1 MSFVFTENQRRAI
14 EHRGGAL
21 LVSAAAGSGKT
32 RVLTE
37 RLLRFVA
44 DPDESVD
51 IDRFLVITFT
61 RAAAAELRSRIMD
74 ALAALAAQRPLDQ
87 RIRRQQSLCCRAPIG
102 TIHSFCSSLIREYS
116 QVLGVSPGFTVLD
129 EDRAETMKQSV
140 ASRLLD
146 RRYAQIGTDAGFRML
161 VDTVGAGRDDSRLLD
176 TMLDLYDK
184 LQSHPAPEDW
194 AERQRAAF
202 RLDGVSDAGETVWG
216 ALLLARARKTAGF
229 WSAEMDAACMEI
241 ANADEKLKKAYGGAF
256 DDAAAQLRDFCR
268 ALSEGWDRAGQF
280 SQIAFG
286 RLLPLKN
293 YDDRALQERLKSVWN
308 GCKKACGS
316 LGEIF
321 STPSAELLADL
332 RAVSPAMDALLTLTV
347 EFGRAYDAEK
357 TRRGVLDYSDLEH
370 LADRL
375 LTDPATGTPTAVADE
390 LSRRYREIM
399 VDEYQDVNAVQER
412 IFRAVSR
419 DGSNLFLVGD
429 VKQSIYRFRLADPG
443 LFLDKYDRFAP
454 FAQAKG
460 GEPRRIDLQENFR
473 SRRGVL
479 DAANLVFGC
488 IMSRDLG
495 ELDYD
500 AHAALRFGAQ
510 GYDPKWDA
518 PAEFHILDSGGD
530 EDAPDSDELEAR
542 FIARKILAMRR
553 AGIPVTENGVQR
565 RCDWGDFVL
574 LLRAPGEKGR
584 TFHRVLAEAGIPVDS
599 RLGAG
604 FFTSLEVSATIDLL
618 SVIDNP
624 HADVPLI
631 SVLRSPAFGFTADE
645 LSAIRTAD
653 RQSDFYGALCAAAK
667 GGDEKAAAFLQRL
680 EAWRAAAP
688 ETELGT
694 LVWRLCTETGLLA
707 ICAAMRD
714 GEMRR
719 RNLMHLFEYARSFGE
734 SGYRGVF
741 RFVRW
746 LQRMSERGEEPDV
759 GAPGQAVRILS
770 IHKSKGLEF
779 PFVFLC
785 DLAHRFNQTDAR
797 TNVLLH
803 SALGLGPKRVDTA
816 MGVEYPTLARR
827 AVAAKLNDE
836 MLSEEMRVL
845 YVGMTRARERL
856 FLSAVWKNA
865 GENLEK
871 LKLTARNPMPAELL
885 RTASSFAPWI
895 AAAALQAPEVLP
907 ITIHTGPSLSE
918 AAATDALQTE
928 DAVDPAA
935 LDEAL
940 AALRA
945 RLDFAYPWAGSV
957 DLPSK
962 LTATGLKGTQEED
975 ADAAALTEEAP
986 AALSFRRPEP
996 GKARALNAAQ
1006 RGTATHLF
1014 LQYVDFA
1021 RAGTR
1026 AELEGEADRLL
1037 AEGRIDAAERAAVD
1051 LDAVAALFASELG
1064 QRMRAAEKLRR
1075 EFRFQLLCKAADFYP
1090 EAAEDDRIVLQGVV
1104 DCCFETPDGSITV
1117 VDYKTDRVG
1126 PSEIPAR
1133 AARYRTQLLAYAG
1146 ALERIFSRPVR
1157 RCVLWFLHTG
1167 TQYEISLETQEK
1179 SL

>member
-1 MSFVFTENQRRAI
+1 MSFAFTENQRRAI

-37 RLLRFVA
+37 RLLSYVA
-44 DPDESVD
+44 APEAPVD

-74 ALAALAAQRPLDQ
+74 ALSALAARHPGDA
-87 RIRRQQSLCCRAPIG
+87 RIRRQQTLCCRAPIG
-102 TIHSFCSSLIREYS
+102 TIHSFCSGLIREYS

-129 EDRAETMKQSV
+129 EDRAETMQESV
-140 ASRLLD
+140 AARLLD
-146 RRYAQIGTDAGFRML
+146 RRYAQIGTDDGFRML
-161 VDTVGAGRDDSRLLD
+161 VDSVGAGRDDSRLVDAL
-176 TMLDLYDK
+176 LELYEK
-184 LQSHPAPEDW
+184 LQSHPDPEAW

-202 RLDGVSDAGETVWG
+202 ALNDVSDAGETVWG

-229 WSAEMDAACMEI
+229 WSAELDAACAEI
-241 ANADEKLKKAYGGAF
+241 ANGDAKLKKSYGGAF
-256 DDAAAQLRDFCR
+256 EEAAAQLRDLCR
-268 ALSEGWDRAGQF
+268 ALSEGWDRACGF
-280 SQIAFG
+280 SQITFG
-286 RLLPLKN
+286 KLLPLRG
-293 YDDRALQERLKSVWN
+293 YDDKAQQERLKTVWN
-308 GCKKACGS
+308 GCKEACAA
-316 LGEIF
+316 LAEAF
-321 STPSAELLADL
+321 STPSAALLADL

-347 EFGRAYDAEK
+347 EFGRAYNAEK

-375 LTDPATGTPTAVADE
+375 LTDPETGAPTAVADE

-419 DGSNLFLVGD
+419 DGNNLFLVGD

-454 FAQAKG
+454 FEQAQG

-500 AHAALRFGAQ
+500 AHAALRFGAR
-510 GYDPKWDA
+510 GYDPKWDS
-518 PAEFHILDSGGD
+518 PAEFHILDSSGD
-530 EDAPDSDELEAR
+530 EDAPASDELEAR
-542 FIARKILAMRR
+542 FIAQQILAMRR
-553 AGIPVTENGVQR
+553 AGTPVTENGAQR
-565 RCDWGDFVL
+565 PCDWGDFVL
-574 LLRAPGEKGR
+574 LMRAPGGKGR

-604 FFTSLEVSATIDLL
+604 FFTSLEVSVTIDLL

-653 RQSDFYGALCAAAK
+653 RASDFYGALCAAAK

-680 EAWRAAAP
+680 EVWRAAAP

-707 ICAAMRD
+707 ICTAMRD
-714 GEMRR
+714 GETRR

-734 SGYRGVF
+734 SGYRGVY

-785 DLAHRFNQTDAR
+785 DLAHRFNQTDTRA
-797 TNVLLH
+797 NVLMH
-803 SALGLGPKRVDTA
+803 SRLGLGPKRVDTA
-816 MGVEYPTLARR
+816 LGVEYPTLARR
-827 AVAAKLNDE
+827 AVARTLTDE
-836 MLSEEMRVL
+836 TLSEEMRVL

-856 FLSAVWKNA
+856 ILSAVWNHAEEK
-865 GENLEK
+865 LEK
-871 LKLTARNPMPAELL
+871 LKLTARTPMPAELL
-885 RTASSFAPWI
+885 RTDSSFAPWI
-895 AAAALQAPEVLP
+895 AAAALQDPAVLP
-907 ITIHTGPSLSE
+907 ITVHTAREL
-918 AAATDALQTE
+918 AASAAPDAFQTE
-928 DAVDPAA
+928 SAVDPAA
-935 LDEAL
+935 LETAL

-945 RLDFAYPWAGSV
+945 RLDFAYPWAGSA

-962 LTATGLKGTQEED
+962 LTATGLKETLED
-975 ADAAALTEEAP
+975 DPEAAALPLEAP

-996 GKARALNAAQ
+996 GKERALDAAQ

-1021 RAGTR
+1021 RAGTI

-1037 AEGRIDAAERAAVD
+1037 SEGRIDAAERAALD

-1064 QRMRAAEKLRR
+1064 QRMRSAEKLRR
-1075 EFRFQLLCKAADFYP
+1075 EFRFQLLCKAADYYP
-1090 EAAEDDRIVLQGVV
+1090 AAAPDDRLVLQGVV
-1104 DCCFETPDGSITV
+1104 DCCFEAPDGSITV
-1117 VDYKTDRVG
+1117 VDYKTDSVT

-1133 AARYRTQLLAYAG
+1133 AERYRTQLLAYAG

-1157 RCVLWFLHTG
+1157 QCVLWFLHTG
-1167 TQYEISLETQEK
+1167 TQYEIPLKTQEK
-1179 SL
+1179 TL